1 MRTEALPII
10 TVSFAV
16 DIELEYNPFDG
27 RTKEDIAVALQDQV
41 QDLLYEA
48 TPSVQAV
55 SSSITFISTND

>member
-27 RTKEDIAVALQDQV
+27 RTKEDIAIALQDQV

-48 TPSVQAV
+48 SPSVQSV
-55 SSSITFISTND
+55 FSSITFVSTND